1 MAKAKD
7 GSECFTRTN
16 KSGGKYVTCKGAQK
30 GGPKSA
36 NKKVSLA
43 QQERSLAAAAKR
55 KAKAKPKAKVP
66 AIKVVKGTKKSIDL
80 KPTSKAVG
88 RPRKPKETEEQK
100 KARMT
105 QNYRKDFA
113 NLSEATLKEYL
124 ERSESRREFH
134 DLVAIPVLKQLI
146 EKKKG
151 RVTGPKL
158 PQRTSTTGG
167 TGVITGPNGGVD
179 RFAPSAGSVMMS
191 QYASR
196 PTIPVYA
203 TEQEQNMADISAYMN
218 ETGRIPMGPFDAGF
232 IEFQASRG
240 GLAKT
245 KARSD
250 KAKAVSNFKM
260 SASERRDLIFRWEL
274 WWRYHGALGLKDY
287 MNMPTRVANNAFT
300 SKEDIE
306 NKGKRERIF
315 QKLEGLIGDG
325 NTSDGTT
332 WKTITTKEIKSL

>member
-1 MAKAKD
+1 MAKGKD

-43 QQERSLAAAAKR
+43 QQERSKAAAAKR

-80 KPTSKAVG
+80 KPTEKAKPVG
-88 RPRKPKETEEQK
+88 MIR
-100 KARMT
+100 
-105 QNYRKDFA
+105 
-113 NLSEATLKEYL
+113 
-124 ERSESRREFH
+124 
-134 DLVAIPVLKQLI
+134 
-146 EKKKG
+146 
-151 RVTGPKL
+151 GPTL

-167 TGVITGPNGGVD
+167 TGVV
-179 RFAPSAGSVMMS
+179 
-191 QYASR
+191 
-196 PTIPVYA
+196 
-203 TEQEQNMADISAYMN
+203 
-218 ETGRIPMGPFDAGF
+218 
-232 IEFQASRG
+232 
-240 GLAKT
+240 AKT
-245 KARSD
+245 KAP

-274 WWRYHGALGLKDY
+274 WWRKNGAQGLRDY
-287 MNMPTRVANNAFT
+287 MKMPTRVANNAFT

-306 NKGKRERIF
+306 NKGTRERIF
-315 QKLEGLIGDG
+315 QKLQKLIGDG